1 MTQLDTDRFQSPD
14 GYEVDFELLQEFE
27 SSLDS
32 IQPERSRVPCR
43 VLGYGEIST
52 VFEILAEKTNGLAF
66 KRMSVFETMD
76 ELDKYLVSYKEY
88 CRILVEDIGITLPEH
103 GYGAFINKNGR
114 PIFYIIQEKLSAQGI
129 GNNAIHSLEHQH
141 MLKLFERVMQETF
154 KVWVFSLKQDEIEIG
169 IDGQVSNWIIS
180 NYDHQQ
186 PVIEDNASLSYIDT
200 STPFIRVKGVEQ
212 IDPELFLRSAPSF
225 LTWILRIFFLDEVVD
240 RYYDFRKV
248 IIDLLANCY
257 KEQKPELIPDLI
269 SLANKFFENDAKT
282 LALAPIQEKEVL
294 DYYKEDALIWTLY
307 LSMRRFDR
315 FLHRYILRRTYP
327 YLLPGRIKR

>member
-1 MTQLDTDRFQSPD
+1 MTQLGTDRFHSPD
-14 GYEVDFELLQEFE
+14 GYEVDFELLKEFE
-27 SSLDS
+27 NGLDS
-32 IQPERSRVPCR
+32 IQPEHSQVPCR

-52 VFEILAEKTNGLAF
+52 VFEILVDKMSKLAF

-76 ELDKYLVSYKEY
+76 ELDKYLVTYKEY

-114 PIFYIIQEKLSAQGI
+114 PIFYIIQEKLSTQGI

-141 MLKLFERVMQETF
+141 TLKLFKQVIQEIF
-154 KVWVFSLKQDEIEIG
+154 KVWTYSLQRDEIDIG
-169 IDGQVSNWIIS
+169 LDGQVSNWII
-180 NYDHQQ
+180 NKYDSQQ
-186 PVIEDNASLSYIDT
+186 PALEDNASLSYIDT
-200 STPFIRVKGVEQ
+200 STPFIRFKGVEQ
-212 IDPELFLRSAPSF
+212 MDPELFLRSAPSF
-225 LTWILRIFFLDEVVD
+225 LAWILRIFFLDDVVD

-248 IIDLLANCY
+248 TIDLLANCY
-257 KEQKPELIPDLI
+257 KEQKPELISDLI
-269 SLANKFFENDAKT
+269 LLANKFFASEAKA
-282 LALAPIQEKEVL
+282 LAFAPIQEKEVL

-315 FLHRYILRRTYP
+315 FLHRYILKRTYP